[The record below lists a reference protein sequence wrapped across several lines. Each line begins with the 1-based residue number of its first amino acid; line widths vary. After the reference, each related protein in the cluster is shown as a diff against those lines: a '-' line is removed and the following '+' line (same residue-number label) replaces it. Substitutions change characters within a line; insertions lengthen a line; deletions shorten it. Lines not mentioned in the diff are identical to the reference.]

1 MFYERSLKQLG
12 DTTEAFNVLEQ
23 GRKRFPDNLK
33 LLLEEAQVYLEKG
46 EANKLIISLKEAIA
60 KDTANPN
67 NANFNFLIG
76 KSYDDK
82 GETDSAEMFY
92 KRALEINS
100 KFFEAYYNI
109 GAIYVN
115 KASDLQKT
123 AGDLPLEESDK
134 YNKLID
140 KTANLRHADS
150 KTLNP
155 KKWFGAYYYKI
166 IETRNG
172 SKNFYTLLAWKG
184 YDRSKTMKLI
194 EIATIRSNGDV
205 VFGYPLFNIREYE
218 YFKNKRAR
226 RLIFTFSSQVKMFL
240 DYDTQSIHIKK
251 NTKKKKKSHKK
262 QRGFRPISK
271 EVSSKEKIKTITKPM
286 IVMDRL
292 EPTNKEMTE
301 FYEFYFPE
309 TNVVDAL
316 LFEKGKWNY
325 FPDVDAR
332 NTLENEKNAKPKKP
346 INYDL

>member
-1 MFYERSLKQLG
+1 MKYFKDIQFR
-12 DTTEAFNVLEQ
+12 
-23 GRKRFPDNLK
+23 P
-33 LLLEEAQVYLEKG
+33 
-46 EANKLIISLKEAIA
+46 IIL
-60 KDTANPN
+60 
-67 NANFNFLIG
+67 FLIG
-76 KSYDDK
+76 ILTYNNGFTQDFQMIKSYEDSIVEYSNQILEAQTDADRLELNKQLSIYAEKAIRQESSIDYQFKKLKFVSVITSSDK
-82 GETDSAEMFY
+82 KLRILSW
-92 KRALEINS
+92 
-100 KFFEAYYNI
+100 
-109 GAIYVN
+109 AIKLKDAHWKYFGFCQSYVKN
-115 KASDLQKT
+115 TKSY
-123 AGDLPLEESDK
+123 K

-140 KTANLRHADS
+140 KTTNLRHADS

-194 EIATIRSNGDV
+194 EVATIRSNGDV

-292 EPTNKEMTE
+292 EPTNKQMAE

-332 NTLENEKNAKPKKP
+332 NTLESEKNAKPKKP